1 MAEGDIMQT
10 DEGKK
15 FQSNGI
21 ELDEQQQQ
29 QQEQQQSTQES
40 SLLVEEEPEPDF
52 DDPEDFIDD
61 IDDEGLSFF
70 SDS

>member
-1 MAEGDIMQT
+1 MAEGDLIQT

-15 FQSNGI
+15 FQSNGT

-29 QQEQQQSTQES
+29 QSTQEPPTMP
-40 SLLVEEEPEPDF
+40 EEEPEPDF

-61 IDDEGLSFF
+61 IKDDGTFF
-70 SDS
+70 LFCHLNFII